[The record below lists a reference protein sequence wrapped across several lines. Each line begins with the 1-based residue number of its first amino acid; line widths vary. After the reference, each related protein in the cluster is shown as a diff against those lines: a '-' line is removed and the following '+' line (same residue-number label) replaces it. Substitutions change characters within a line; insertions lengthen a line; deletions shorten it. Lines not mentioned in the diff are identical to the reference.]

1 MNNSKLIQGGVALAA
16 MLALVVPQ
24 AANAQA
30 GTVFGGYSTN
40 VDANQDHITLAVN
53 NLTAT
58 DFTNLTLTAL
68 LPADANGPVVSD
80 SYNYGTVAANGT
92 LNLDLSVLPDFG
104 NDPAHT
110 FAFIAPLTF
119 TVTAQEGNTLLSTT
133 FNQSSNASGAFV
145 GFEGISEN
153 GSTPYQ
159 SVASTEVGILAPA
172 AAVPESS
179 TAVSLSFLGLGLG
192 GLVLLARRR
201 TQA

>member
-1 MNNSKLIQGGVALAA
+1 MNNSKFILGSVALAA
-16 MLALVVPQ
+16 LLALAAPQ

-40 VDANQDHITLAVN
+40 VDANQDHITLSVN

-58 DFTNLTLTAL
+58 DFTDLTFTAL
-68 LPADANGPVVSD
+68 LPADANGPAVSD
-80 SYNYGTVAANGT
+80 SYDFGTVAANSS
-92 LNLDLSVLPDFG
+92 LNLDLSLLPDFG

-110 FAFIAPLTF
+110 FPLVAPLDF
-119 TVTAQEGNTLLSTT
+119 TVTAQQGNTLLSTT

-159 SVASTEVGILAPA
+159 SVPSTEVGILAPA

-192 GLVLLARRR
+192 GLVVLARRR
-201 TQA
+201 RA

>member
-1 MNNSKLIQGGVALAA
+1 MTNSKIILGSVALAA
-16 MLALVVPQ
+16 LLSLAVSQ

-40 VDANQDHITLAVN
+40 VDANQDHITLSVN

-58 DFTNLTLTAL
+58 DFTDLTLTAL
-68 LPADANGPVVSD
+68 LPASGNDPAVSNFYD
-80 SYNYGTVAANGT
+80 YGTVAANGS
-92 LNLDLSVLPDFG
+92 LNLDLSLLTDFG

-110 FAFIAPLTF
+110 FPGITPLTF
-119 TVTAQEGNTLLSTT
+119 TVTASQGSAFLSTT

-159 SVASTEVGILAPA
+159 SVPSTEVGILAPA

-179 TAVSLSFLGLGLG
+179 TAVSLSSLCLGLG

-201 TQA
+201 RA